1 MSEFQMTPE
10 RAKEIITAQNQWPY
24 WGNFSRFMTPD
35 EIGFVR
41 NAWLE
46 NPNGNSSF
54 ASTVYRIA
62 NNETLKPEESRP
74 CQSMSQSKRTV

>member
-1 MSEFQMTPE
+1 MTPE
-10 RAKEIITAQNQWPY
+10 RATEIIDAQNQWPY
-24 WGNFSRFMTPD
+24 WGNFSRFMTTE

-41 NAWLE
+41 DRWDE

-62 NNETLKPEESRP
+62 SN
-74 CQSMSQSKRTV
+74 